1 MRSSSAF
8 HVLSLLQPKIV
19 SCVCLGPE
27 PILYLCMEHQ
37 MVSIPIWFITW
48 GKCQGK
54 LSVTNT
60 VSTATVTTLRHL
72 HPLMICSRLRK
83 ALGMI
88 WKSCLSHVWQPE
100 TQCGRERM
108 LMQRIC
114 EWYPAH
120 KNRVESSLPR
130 TMKVR
135 TRISFGSSFPWFKYG
150 RAAHT
155 HYADMTKLSGLIGRC
170 LKLICIFLDS
180 FILSVKDWELLKC
193 DCVGL
198 RPVWLTLAIR

>member
-1 MRSSSAF
+1 MFVFLPVPCYSHHIPPILMRSSSAF
-8 HVLSLLQPKIV
+8 HVLSQLQPKIA
-19 SCVCLGPE
+19 SCVCLGPK

-60 VSTATVTTLRHL
+60 VSKHCDCHNAPSSIRHL

-83 ALGMI
+83 APGTI
-88 WKSCLSHVWQPE
+88 RKSCLSHVWQPE

-114 EWYPAH
+114 EWYPAR

-135 TRISFGSSFPWFKYG
+135 ACIIWIVIS
-150 RAAHT
+150 
-155 HYADMTKLSGLIGRC
+155 MI
-170 LKLICIFLDS
+170 
-180 FILSVKDWELLKC
+180 
-193 DCVGL
+193 
-198 RPVWLTLAIR
+198 

>member
-1 MRSSSAF
+1 MSALGCKHCFQISLGSKHFSWFTMFVFPPVLCYSHHTPPVLMRSSSAF

-19 SCVCLGPE
+19 SCVCLGPV

-37 MVSIPIWFITW
+37 MVSIPNWFITW

-60 VSTATVTTLRHL
+60 VSTATVTTLRHF

-120 KNRVESSLPR
+120 
-130 TMKVR
+130 
-135 TRISFGSSFPWFKYG
+135 
-150 RAAHT
+150 
-155 HYADMTKLSGLIGRC
+155 
-170 LKLICIFLDS
+170 
-180 FILSVKDWELLKC
+180 
-193 DCVGL
+193 
-198 RPVWLTLAIR
+198 